1 MATLN
6 EVAKIKEIS
15 LDKFLAG
22 IKKRDINSQARA
34 MLITETRDDAKHAY
48 KKAKNAFPLDKVK
61 FDDKNLTI
69 HYKGLHTVRF
79 MCSNRADR
87 DLHAPLRRS
96 RYNLIYK
103 LY

>member
-6 EVAKIKEIS
+6 EVSKIKKIS

-34 MLITETRDDAKHAY
+34 MLIAETRDDAKY
-48 KKAKNAFPLDKVK
+48 LYGKAKSFFPLEDVK
-61 FDDKNLTI
+61 FDDNNLTV
-69 HYKGLHTVRF
+69 HYKGLHTVKF

-87 DLHAPLRRS
+87 DLHAPIRKS